1 MRWSFVR
8 RIAAKEILSTLRD
21 HRAIVSN
28 LVIPL
33 MLLPVIMLGL
43 PLLMG
48 GLFQREATTVTELA
62 VQGAEYLPAELAAAI
77 EAQAAVLVAVE
88 DAEAAVRADDG
99 TPPG

>member
-1 MRWSFVR
+1 VRWRFVQ

-33 MLLPVIMLGL
+33 VLLPVIMLGL

-48 GLFQREATTVTELA
+48 GLFERETTTVTPLA
-62 VQGAEYLPAELAAAI
+62 VEGGATC
-77 EAQAAVLVAVE
+77 
-88 DAEAAVRADDG
+88 R
-99 TPPG
+99 PPSAR